1 MQNNLDV
8 TVAASRSHRNPKSVN
23 KGAAL
28 MCHTWAAGHQNITPS
43 ARNRKP
49 DIEMD
54 VLYILRKYSF
64 EKTDTVNG
72 MQMTGRFT
80 QPDSVR

>member
-1 MQNNLDV
+1 MQNNLQA
-8 TVAASRSHRNPKSVN
+8 TVAASKSYRNPKSVN

-28 MCHTWAAGHQNITPS
+28 MCHTWTAGHQNVTPS
-43 ARNRKP
+43 VRNRKL
-49 DIEMD
+49 DLDMD
-54 VLYILRKYSF
+54 VPYILCAYSF